1 MKFIKIYAIALISL
15 LFVGCYE
22 KFDTP
27 TAPVVMS
34 DELMQAQGL
43 EHLTIAQMKGM
54 FFDLNNSGSTN
65 SLAETKYK
73 RFVLSE
79 DECTE
84 YELAN
89 NRYIV
94 GNYYIKGKVISNDEQ
109 GNVYKSLHIFDG
121 TAAIELKLTN
131 GLFAEY
137 PCDLDTKESC
147 WVYVRLTGLYLG
159 SFRMMLSLGD
169 IPTESLNAYGIQ
181 KYYANSN
188 IVSPNRVAQFV
199 FKGEDCTL
207 TEGKNATDDIYVVDN
222 YTESKT
228 IYNTD
233 FLGRLIR
240 FNNLTVTYRGV
251 DDGDASTT
259 DYAAL
264 TSGSNTNIYP
274 SWLCTSGIIVDGAV
288 QYVVS
293 KPWYKLAYSI
303 NNISLYGSVALCYPE
318 AMSTTHAS
326 TPGFYTARTSGY
338 SRFGNNVVP
347 KNGATGSVLAI
358 YAIYSHSYNF
368 TKTTTDQSGAFQISA
383 CRFQDVRPE
392 YYSEQSHEKVNQI
405 DKVANLVDGDYYMAG
420 YLTSYNTNDWSANPY
435 HCWMGGINSDN
446 NLNYLETAP
455 YSYTDSVLS
464 PSDSTMSWPAVVS
477 IAAVDG
483 KANTYTIK
491 IGDKFLVNNDASDHQ
506 IGLSTT
512 SAEWVAED
520 HPNSGIIFTSN
531 GATLGTG
538 GTTENHIHSYT
549 DSNNLAGGV
558 VFFTITWES
567 WTETNTPQDSIDLP
581 QTLKDDDMD

>member
-22 KFDTP
+22 KFETP
-27 TAPVVMS
+27 TTPVEMS
-34 DELMQAQGL
+34 DELMQAMGM
-43 EHLTIAQMKGM
+43 EHITIKQMKDM

-84 YELAN
+84 YELAE
-89 NRYIV
+89 NRYVV
-94 GNYYIKGKVISNDEQ
+94 GNYYIKGKVVSNDEQ

-137 PCDLDTKESC
+137 PCNLDTKESC

-207 TEGKNATDDIYVVDN
+207 TEGKNTTDDIYVVEN
-222 YTESKT
+222 YEESKT
-228 IYNTD
+228 IYNKE

-240 FNNLTVTYRGV
+240 FKNLTVTYRGV
-251 DDGDASTT
+251 DDGDDTTT

-303 NNISLYGSVALCYPE
+303 NNISLYGSTALCYPE

-338 SRFGNNVVP
+338 SRFGNRVVP

-383 CRFQDVRPE
+383 CRFQDFLPE
-392 YYSEQSHEKVNQI
+392 YY
-405 DKVANLVDGDYYMAG
+405 
-420 YLTSYNTNDWSANPY
+420 
-435 HCWMGGINSDN
+435 
-446 NLNYLETAP
+446 
-455 YSYTDSVLS
+455 
-464 PSDSTMSWPAVVS
+464 
-477 IAAVDG
+477 
-483 KANTYTIK
+483 
-491 IGDKFLVNNDASDHQ
+491 
-506 IGLSTT
+506 
-512 SAEWVAED
+512 
-520 HPNSGIIFTSN
+520 
-531 GATLGTG
+531 GATDA
-538 GTTENHIHSYT
+538 ESV
-549 DSNNLAGGV
+549 AAREA
-558 VFFTITWES
+558 WEA
-567 WTETNTPQDSIDLP
+567 WTEVNTPQDSIDLP
-581 QTLKDDDMD
+581 QTLKDDDME